1 MWSSSLCASPEPIGV
16 PYPIVP
22 LTHCPWVCGAR
33 PSLALSWQN
42 FFSVTWDGLGW
53 DLWASWCDAGS
64 GQFAWRKLSGPRELG
79 PLGVSGHMVTPR
91 TGPGC
96 MEGVAWVS

>member
-1 MWSSSLCASPEPIGV
+1 MWSSSLCASPEPVGV
-16 PYPIVP
+16 PSPIVP
-22 LTHCPWVCGAR
+22 LTHCPWVCEAR
-33 PSLALSWQN
+33 QSLALSWQN
-42 FFSVTWDGLGW
+42 FFSVTWDGVGCGIT
-53 DLWASWCDAGS
+53 ARCDAGS
-64 GQFAWRKLSGPRELG
+64 RQFTWRKLSGPRELG